1 MSLTKQRIIPAVGL
15 LLFAGIILVGVG
27 AVYAISVDDCKSIGI
42 ASCQIDALSAMC
54 DKLFSNPAEIC
65 DTICRSIV
73 GDDEKL
79 GACVICC
86 QNVKGQLD
94 LED

>member
-1 MSLTKQRIIPAVGL
+1 MNLSKQRIILGVGL

-27 AVYAISVDDCKSIGI
+27 TVCASSVEDCKNIGI
-42 ASCQIDALSAMC
+42 ASCEIDALSAMC

-73 GDDEKL
+73 GDDEKV